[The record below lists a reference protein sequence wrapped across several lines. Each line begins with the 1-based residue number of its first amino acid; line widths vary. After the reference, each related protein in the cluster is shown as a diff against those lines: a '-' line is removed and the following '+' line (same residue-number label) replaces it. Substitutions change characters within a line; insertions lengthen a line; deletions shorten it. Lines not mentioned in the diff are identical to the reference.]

1 MKKSTIIFW
10 IIIIIGIGL
19 RIYNFPSLLQEM
31 NGDEIM
37 TVVNAKSIAE
47 TGKDIEGIS
56 FPVYL
61 HGWGGQSVVLL
72 YLMALSIKIFGY
84 TLFSVRLPMLL
95 VSLIALFV
103 FYDLV
108 KKVTKN
114 QNIAL
119 IGLALVA
126 FCPWQMLQSIWS
138 LDCNMF
144 PHFLLFAIDIFYTG
158 IIKCKKSILY
168 ISMVFFAI
176 SLYCYGVAIYFVPI
190 FLLIMAIYLVKNREV
205 TIKDILICLI
215 IFLIL
220 ISPLVTM
227 FAKNVLKIEGNI
239 EIGPITIPYYESLSR
254 KQDMVFFSENPL
266 QQLGKNINSTFKVI
280 IAQTDG
286 AEWNSSKLFGATY
299 RITIVF
305 AIIGII
311 KMISDLKQNK
321 RDIVPFMLI
330 TWISISTL
338 TSFIVNEANINR
350 LNSIWYVILILAG
363 IGIYYGYEKIKYKK
377 AYAIGVGVLYIAIF
391 IAYTIYFFGYYSK
404 VVDLSGTFSRGFF
417 QSLNYVKTLEQKT
430 VLYDNIKND
439 GCLELYIQFNHDD
452 SKTYEEIKDEN
463 ELKEKIKNVGE
474 DEAIIVDIEKKQY
487 ENVENSHQIG
497 DFIVITK

>member
-10 IIIIIGIGL
+10 VIIIIGIGL

-47 TGKDIEGIS
+47 TGKDIGGIS

-84 TLFSVRLPMLL
+84 TLFAVRLPMLL

-205 TIKDILICLI
+205 TIKDILICVI

-321 RDIVPFMLI
+321 KDIVPFMLI
-330 TWISISTL
+330 TWLSISTL

-377 AYAIGVGVLYIAIF
+377 VYAIGVGVLYTAIF
-391 IAYTIYFFGYYSK
+391 ISYTIYFFGYYSK

-452 SKTYEEIKDEN
+452 SKTCEEIKDEN

>member
-1 MKKSTIIFW
+1 
-10 IIIIIGIGL
+10 
-19 RIYNFPSLLQEM
+19 
-31 NGDEIM
+31 
-37 TVVNAKSIAE
+37 
-47 TGKDIEGIS
+47 
-56 FPVYL
+56 
-61 HGWGGQSVVLL
+61 
-72 YLMALSIKIFGY
+72 
-84 TLFSVRLPMLL
+84 
-95 VSLIALFV
+95 
-103 FYDLV
+103 
-108 KKVTKN
+108 
-114 QNIAL
+114 
-119 IGLALVA
+119 
-126 FCPWQMLQSIWS
+126 
-138 LDCNMF
+138 
-144 PHFLLFAIDIFYTG
+144 
-158 IIKCKKSILY
+158 
-168 ISMVFFAI
+168 
-176 SLYCYGVAIYFVPI
+176 
-190 FLLIMAIYLVKNREV
+190 
-205 TIKDILICLI
+205 
-215 IFLIL
+215 
-220 ISPLVTM
+220 
-227 FAKNVLKIEGNI
+227 
-239 EIGPITIPYYESLSR
+239 
-254 KQDMVFFSENPL
+254 
-266 QQLGKNINSTFKVI
+266 
-280 IAQTDG
+280 
-286 AEWNSSKLFGATY
+286 
-299 RITIVF
+299 
-305 AIIGII
+305 
-311 KMISDLKQNK
+311 MISDLKQNK